1 MDFPYLSGAGLYRS
15 ELSEYRNLKQSPL
28 RNVTEYEIELFC
40 DDYRY
45 GIVDGVQVPYRRGTV
60 LIAKPGNRRCSR
72 FHFSCYYLHVTVRD
86 PELRAALDAL
96 PVSLTV
102 SDEDAYIDL
111 FRRISAQFP
120 EPDDCAPLEMTG
132 LLMLLIARLTRENSE
147 KPSGGQA
154 LLQVRQDVIGAART
168 VMSERYAEELS
179 LHKLAAE
186 VHLNPTY
193 FHRIFTAACGMT
205 PLAYL
210 TGVRI
215 SHAKFLL
222 RNTDRS
228 VTEIAGQCG
237 FSSYNYFCTV
247 FRKATGHT
255 PSAFR
260 NRANQVYDRNGQ

>member
-15 ELSEYRNLKQSPL
+15 ELSEYRGLKQSPL
-28 RNVTEYEIELFC
+28 RTVTEYELELFC

-45 GIVDGVQVPYRRGTV
+45 GMVDGVRVPYRRGTV

-72 FHFSCYYLHVTVRD
+72 LHFSCYYLHVTVTD
-86 PELRAALDAL
+86 PDLRAALDAL
-96 PVSLTV
+96 PVYLTV

-120 EPDDCAPLEMTG
+120 EAGDGAPLEMTG
-132 LLMLLIARLTRENSE
+132 LLMLLIARLTQESLAKQVGE
-147 KPSGGQA
+147 GTLP
-154 LLQVRQDVIGAART
+154 QVRQDVIAAART
-168 VMSERYAEELS
+168 VMNERYAEELS
-179 LHKLAAE
+179 LHTLAAE

-210 TGVRI
+210 TEVRI

-247 FRKATGHT
+247 FRKATGYA
-255 PSAFR
+255 PSVFR
-260 NRANQVYDRNGQ
+260 NRANSVYEGHR